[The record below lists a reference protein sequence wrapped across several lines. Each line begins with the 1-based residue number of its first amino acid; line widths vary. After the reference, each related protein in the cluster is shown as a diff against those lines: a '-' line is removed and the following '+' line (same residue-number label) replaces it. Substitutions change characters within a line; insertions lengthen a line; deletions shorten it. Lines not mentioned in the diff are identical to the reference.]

1 MDTADRSL
9 TALAGRV
16 KTALGTGDSDSF
28 RELLDPGVHWGPPGD
43 PSPPCQNREQV
54 IAWYER
60 AKDAGA
66 SAVVSEVSVVG
77 DRIVVGLVVAGTG
90 GARARGGHA
99 TRWQVLSVAN
109 GRIADIVGFEEKQ
122 EALAWVEAQPG

>member
-1 MDTADRSL
+1 MDTADGNL
-9 TALAGRV
+9 TALADRV
-16 KTALGTGDSDSF
+16 RLALGTGDTDSF
-28 RELLDPGVHWGPPGD
+28 REMLDPGVHWGPPGD

-54 IAWYER
+54 ISWYEL

-77 DRIVVGLVVAGTG
+77 DKIVVGLVVTGTG
-90 GARARGGHA
+90 GARTRGGHA

-109 GRIADIVGFEEKQ
+109 GLIADITGFEEKR
-122 EALAWVEAQPG
+122 EALAWVAAQPG